1 MTHYHMPKS
10 SQGPLFILYHGYW
23 VITTSMASMW
33 AKDLLIWTYSL
44 TSLQHCSFH
53 TVPWQCLLT
62 SLQRC
67 HLGIKY
73 FWNSF
78 LLFFV
83 FPRGTVCCLSHCGS
97 EKWIHHC
104 LSLLHLLLYHAIIQK
119 SLSQDVSLQF
129 FLSSEKIKA
138 FISQLQ
144 HIWDFTGSHIPF
156 SVVQC
161 LAKYTF
167 I

>member
-1 MTHYHMPKS
+1 MTHYHTPKS

-129 FLSSEKIKA
+129 FFVFRENKGI
-138 FISQLQ
+138 
-144 HIWDFTGSHIPF
+144 HIPITTHMGF
-156 SVVQC
+156 HREPHTIQC
-161 LAKYTF
+161 SAVLS
-167 I
+167 